1 MLSVSHLT
9 GSELGGKPRSV
20 DWEPLFFPTV
30 GRPKLRWEEGAGRA
44 SGEIPGALGG
54 GGSWPL
60 PPALSSQKGPFEAS
74 LTSSH
79 SSGGSNIS

>member
-44 SGEIPGALGG
+44 SGEIPGAL
-54 GGSWPL
+54 
-60 PPALSSQKGPFEAS
+60 SSQKGPFEAS

>member
-54 GGSWPL
+54 GGL
-60 PPALSSQKGPFEAS
+60 LALAS
-74 LTSSH
+74 CLELTERS
-79 SSGGSNIS
+79 I